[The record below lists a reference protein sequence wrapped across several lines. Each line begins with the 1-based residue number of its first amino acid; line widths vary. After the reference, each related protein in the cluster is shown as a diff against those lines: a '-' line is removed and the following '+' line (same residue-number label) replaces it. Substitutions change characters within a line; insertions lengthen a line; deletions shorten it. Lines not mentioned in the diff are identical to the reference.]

1 MQRLLQT
8 DQPFPAAE
16 AGRKQCRTSRLRLH
30 SKAHGFPQPGRDE
43 EAGCYSANSATD
55 KKCCELTHMEHLP
68 QKIGCNTVIIKAL
81 PAFRQQNRSPG
92 TLVAEVKYRLRRY
105 SSISLSSTA
114 GTESPDAS
122 AGSRNTDRS
131 AQARVTLTSRT
142 CAWAPSQIRSTHP

>member
-16 AGRKQCRTSRLRLH
+16 AGRKQCRTSRFDFTQKRTVFR
-30 SKAHGFPQPGRDE
+30 AGTGRKKQ
-43 EAGCYSANSATD
+43 ACYSANSATD

-122 AGSRNTDRS
+122 QAAENTDRS
-131 AQARVTLTSRT
+131 ARPGVTLTSRT
-142 CAWAPSQIRSTHP
+142 CA

>member
-30 SKAHGFPQPGRDE
+30 SKAHGFPRRNGAK
-43 EAGCYSANSATD
+43 EAGLLQRQQRHR
-55 KKCCELTHMEHLP
+55 CCELTHMEHLP

-122 AGSRNTDRS
+122 QAAENTDRS
-131 AQARVTLTSRT
+131 ARPGVTLTSRT